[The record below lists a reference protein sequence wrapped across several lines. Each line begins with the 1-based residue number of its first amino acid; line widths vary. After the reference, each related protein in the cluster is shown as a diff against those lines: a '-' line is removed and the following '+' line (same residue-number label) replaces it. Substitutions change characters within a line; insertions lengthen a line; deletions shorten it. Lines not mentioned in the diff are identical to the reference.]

1 MNICEHTILEILKD
15 KIKIM
20 DEIVPVIVSK
30 RFKDTTP
37 SISLDTTSTNPVS
50 ERYSYNCLLPLNLNH
65 PLYDKDNPNKLYA
78 QEVIISEENL
88 NLRIHIW
95 TNNEKQRQLIKE
107 QIKLELN
114 KALCFHYTYCTNYNN
129 DTLICETLNREC
141 EVLNNIS
148 SLSIKGQC
156 PNPKKYKYQ
165 SIFKKNHIKNGSV
178 RIYGEY
184 DQDSYDLNPVILQT
198 ILKMKMTYYSIYNK
212 GGYEASEIKIE

>member
-78 QEVIISEENL
+78 DNDFPERGAPVNKIKPLFSSCFRFIIS
-88 NLRIHIW
+88 
-95 TNNEKQRQLIKE
+95 T
-107 QIKLELN
+107 
-114 KALCFHYTYCTNYNN
+114 
-129 DTLICETLNREC
+129 
-141 EVLNNIS
+141 
-148 SLSIKGQC
+148 
-156 PNPKKYKYQ
+156 
-165 SIFKKNHIKNGSV
+165 
-178 RIYGEY
+178 
-184 DQDSYDLNPVILQT
+184 
-198 ILKMKMTYYSIYNK
+198 
-212 GGYEASEIKIE
+212 